1 MSSAE
6 SVDRAY
12 AERLHQEEASGGMMA
27 SHKGKAVLLVA
38 DIISC
43 ANQTNQNCPS
53 FINYNI
59 KSVAYDDMT
68 FLAEQML
75 ELQHE
80 FEANNHPTEVDI
92 GYHYT
97 DHPNLP
103 KIRTLGLLS
112 KMDRHKKNVSSA
124 KKRGSNFGDGIYT
137 GNNPDAFTH
146 YGDVGLICGRLKGNI
161 LGKVSRNL
169 SSSVTVDDNI
179 HCVIGDKCIYGE
191 QLDANG
197 WPIDDHYNEIVL
209 RSRRQVLPM
218 IRYDA
223 TLAEVS
229 SMAVISS
236 LVSSYFHLS
245 NQLQLIQY
253 LLSPDLKD
261 TRRKRVYWTHGNIS
275 STYPR

>member
-1 MSSAE
+1 MSISDRKFRVRVYCSTQHGSKHAHTKQPLHSTIIDTMSSAE

-68 FLAEQML
+68 FLAEQMFA
-75 ELQHE
+75 LQHE
-80 FEANNHPTEVDI
+80 FEANNHPTDVDI

-103 KIRTLGLLS
+103 QIRTHGLLS
-112 KMDRHKKNVSSA
+112 KMDRHKKKVSSA

-146 YGDVGLICGRLKGNI
+146 YGDVGLICGRLKGNV
-161 LGKVSRNL
+161 LHGVTRNL
-169 SSSVTVDDNI
+169 SSTVDDNI

-218 IRYDA
+218 IRYD
-223 TLAEVS
+223 
-229 SMAVISS
+229 
-236 LVSSYFHLS
+236 
-245 NQLQLIQY
+245 
-253 LLSPDLKD
+253 
-261 TRRKRVYWTHGNIS
+261 KRVMILYF
-275 STYPR
+275 YC